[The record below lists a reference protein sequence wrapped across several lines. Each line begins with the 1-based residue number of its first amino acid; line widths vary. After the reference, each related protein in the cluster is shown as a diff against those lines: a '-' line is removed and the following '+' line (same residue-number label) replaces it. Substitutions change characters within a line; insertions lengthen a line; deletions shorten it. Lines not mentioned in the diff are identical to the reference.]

1 MWEFLK
7 RLFSSH
13 PETIEEDPMK
23 YLIVGLG
30 NVGDRYENTRHNIG
44 FEVVDAIA
52 KSKGKEFTIDNQAYS
67 TTIKHKGR
75 TIILLKPTTY
85 MNLSGKA
92 VRYWMTKQKIQP
104 ENLLVIVD
112 DLNLQFGTIRLRKK
126 GKDGGHNGLKSIQ
139 DLLQTQNYARLRMGI
154 GNDFSKGSQVNYVL
168 GEWSTEEKGE
178 LNSFIVKAMDAAL
191 DFTTM
196 PIGAVMSNYNG

>member
-13 PETIEEDPMK
+13 SEIIEEDPMK

-30 NVGDRYENTRHNIG
+30 NVGGKYENTRHNIG
-44 FEVVDAIA
+44 FNVVDAMA
-52 KSKGKEFTIDNQAYS
+52 KSKDKEFALDNQAFS

-75 TIILLKPTTY
+75 TLILLKPTTY

-112 DLNLQFGTIRLRKK
+112 DLNLQFGSLRLRKK

-139 DLLQTQNYARLRMGI
+139 DMLQTQNYARLRMGI
-154 GNDFSKGSQVNYVL
+154 GSDFSTGSQVNYVL
-168 GEWSTEEKGE
+168 GEWSNEEVE
-178 LNSFIVKAMDAAL
+178 NLDEFIKKASNAAF

-196 PIGAVMSNYNG
+196 PIGAVMSSYNG